1 MGQKVNPIGFRTGI
15 TEDWK
20 SRWYA
25 PKQAYGDF
33 LVEDFRVRKLI
44 DGKLNRRPPFAAVSD
59 ILIERTREE
68 VTVTLRTAR
77 PGLVIGPKG
86 AEVDKLREELEDL
99 IKRKVAPI
107 KVIEIK
113 NPDLNAQLVAEASDL
128 KPGRAL
134 DVGSGEGAD
143 AVWLARRGWQVTAT
157 DLAQTALDRAAAH
170 AATAGGEVA
179 QRITWHQI
187 DLRHDPVPAGPY
199 DLVSSHFFHL
209 PERERTELY
218 ARLADAVAPGGT
230 LLIVGHHPSDLR
242 TAIHRPHFPDMMFTA
257 EQLAADLDPNG
268 WDMMVA
274 ESRPRAATGHD
285 GEPVTIHDAVL
296 VARRRA

>member
-25 PKQAYGDF
+25 PKHAYGNF
-33 LVEDFRVRKLI
+33 LVEDFKVRRHI
-44 DGKLNRRPPFAAVSD
+44 DTKLNRKPPFAGIAD

-113 NPDLNAQLVAEASDL
+113 NPDLNAQLVAEA
-128 KPGRAL
+128 
-134 DVGSGEGAD
+134 
-143 AVWLARRGWQVTAT
+143 
-157 DLAQTALDRAAAH
+157 
-170 AATAGGEVA
+170 
-179 QRITWHQI
+179 I
-187 DLRHDPVPAGPY
+187 
-199 DLVSSHFFHL
+199 
-209 PERERTELY
+209 
-218 ARLADAVAPGGT
+218 
-230 LLIVGHHPSDLR
+230 
-242 TAIHRPHFPDMMFTA
+242 A
-257 EQLAADLDPNG
+257 EQLKKRASFRRVLKMRMEGTMQAGAKGIKISVSGRLG
-268 WDMMVA
+268 GA
-274 ESRPRAATGHD
+274 EIARQEKATTGSVPLTTLQANVDYGYAIAFTTYGTIGVKVWIYRGMYGEEVLETDVRPGGAM
-285 GEPVTIHDAVL
+285 
-296 VARRRA
+296 RRGRR